1 MSNFI
6 VGFGSNTNEYTINGV
21 RYIVENRY
29 APVDYKNMEK
39 NPKINNRL
47 GNYLTSDF
55 VDLTSVQSPDKIK
68 AEYVCSAA
76 VKEDLCSRKRNKNN

>member
-29 APVDYKNMEK
+29 VAVDYKMK
-39 NPKINNRL
+39 LSISLYTFSSKI
-47 GNYLTSDF
+47 
-55 VDLTSVQSPDKIK
+55 
-68 AEYVCSAA
+68 
-76 VKEDLCSRKRNKNN
+76 